1 VKVKKREREKMT
13 DDNEI
18 MIKDSERQVRH
29 DMKLADNIDP
39 FLENRDLPDMI
50 GYYKD
55 AMEMIAR
62 RDKKIASLKSKI
74 RHMEKS
80 HALDAEV
87 LQDYID
93 AEYRNEI

>member
-1 VKVKKREREKMT
+1 MT
-13 DDNEI
+13 RNEI

-29 DMKLADNIDP
+29 DMAAGDNIDP
-39 FLENRDLPDMI
+39 FLENRPIKSMI
-50 GYYKD
+50 GYYKK

-93 AEYRNEI
+93 AEYSNNNNGEEI

>member
-1 VKVKKREREKMT
+1 MT
-13 DDNEI
+13 HNEI

-39 FLENRDLPDMI
+39 FLENRSLRDLFDN
-50 GYYKD
+50 YKD

>member
-1 VKVKKREREKMT
+1 MT
-13 DDNEI
+13 DNEI

-29 DMKLADNIDP
+29 DMKLAADDTFNNP

-93 AEYRNEI
+93 AEYNNNNNGEEI